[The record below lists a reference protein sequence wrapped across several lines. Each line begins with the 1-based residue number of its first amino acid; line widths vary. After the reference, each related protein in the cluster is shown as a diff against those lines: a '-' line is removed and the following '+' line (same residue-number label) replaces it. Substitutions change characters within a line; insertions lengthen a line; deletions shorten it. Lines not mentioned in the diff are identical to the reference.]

1 MRLIALM
8 SSGTLKNNQKTS
20 KLCALILN
28 NISLAPASKFYFL
41 PYERDLFLI
50 AATDDQVSKI
60 ISNVLGDLDNLVSDD
75 YEVEG
80 DVASDELESMVV
92 GEEGQGEQS

>member
-50 AATDDQVSKI
+50 AATDD
-60 ISNVLGDLDNLVSDD
+60 
-75 YEVEG
+75 
-80 DVASDELESMVV
+80 
-92 GEEGQGEQS
+92 